1 MHQPWMV
8 RRHRGDG
15 DAVQGGTAMVVEV
28 AAGAAILAA
37 MLCVS
42 WYGWVTLPSDAR
54 VPVHFGPTAY
64 NNFVSKRTALIM
76 HPAVAVVLFLV
87 LVAVSQTHG
96 GSALFLPVVMGVL
109 LVTQAGAIRVA
120 RRRSGGSGPIG

>member
-54 VPVHFGPTAY
+54 VPIHFGPAAY
-64 NNFVSKRTALIM
+64 NNFVSKRTGLIM
-76 HPAVAVVLFLV
+76 HPAAGVVAFVILIVVSHSRS
-87 LVAVSQTHG
+87 ANS
-96 GSALFLPVVMGVL
+96 GSAPVILPIVMFIL
-109 LVTQAGAIRVA
+109 LITQAGAIRVA
-120 RRRSGGSGPIG
+120 RKRSGA

>member
-54 VPVHFGPTAY
+54 VPIHFGPAAY
-64 NNFVSKRTALIM
+64 NNFVSKRTGLIM
-76 HPAVAVVLFLV
+76 HPAAGGVAFVILIVVSHGRAASAGSAPVILPVVLF
-87 LVAVSQTHG
+87 
-96 GSALFLPVVMGVL
+96 VL
-109 LVTQAGAIRVA
+109 LITQAGAIWVA
-120 RRRSGGSGPIG
+120 RNRSGA